1 MLREDQKIVIFC
13 KMSVFPPR
21 GDNVSFE
28 LTYVFIVISLSA
40 TSAHFGHML
49 VDSGPSLGRWNVGS
63 RLLPI
68 YILMY
73 V

>member
-1 MLREDQKIVIFC
+1 
-13 KMSVFPPR
+13 MSVFSPR

-63 RLLPI
+63 RLPI